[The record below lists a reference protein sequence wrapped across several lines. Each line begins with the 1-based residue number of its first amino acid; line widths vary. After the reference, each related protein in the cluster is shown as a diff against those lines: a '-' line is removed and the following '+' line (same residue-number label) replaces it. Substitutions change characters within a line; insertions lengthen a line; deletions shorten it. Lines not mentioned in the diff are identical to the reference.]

1 MNAEFREQF
10 VHRLSLA
17 APDDRLILGVTRL
30 IQELRDNE
38 VVATASPDLTSEAG
52 QFARGRLA
60 MALDLQQQ
68 WEEALRQADRLRPAG

>member
-17 APDDRLILGVTRL
+17 APDDKLILGVTRL

-38 VVATASPDLTSEAG
+38 VVSTANPDLSAEAG

-68 WEEALRQADRLRPAG
+68 WEEALRQAARLRPAG